1 MADQTLLADSPATA
15 PGLLREFCAQNMD
28 LVPGAVA
35 AGARRIEL
43 CDDLSVGGTTPAP
56 DVVEAAVGY
65 CRPRGVDVMC
75 MVRPRGGDFE
85 YSTGE
90 ADGMRRSL
98 LLAKRLGVS
107 GVVFG
112 CLRDGRLD
120 RGLVLELVALA
131 HGEDPDAPGR
141 VDVTFHMAFD
151 ALPAVEQLEAVDWL
165 ADAGVE
171 RILTHGGPAGTPIE
185 KNLGRLSAYVER
197 AAGRIRILPGGGI
210 TWRNAPQVAA
220 ALGVSEVHGTRIVD
234 LDQRGGR

>member
-28 LVPGAVA
+28 LVPEAVA

-56 DVVEAAVGY
+56 DIVKAAVEY

-75 MVRPRGGDFE
+75 MVRPRGGDFA
-85 YSTGE
+85 YSAGE
-90 ADGMRRSL
+90 ADEMRRSL
-98 LLAKRLGVS
+98 LLAKRAGVS

-120 RGLVLELVALA
+120 RELLHELVALA
-131 HGEDPDAPGR
+131 HGEDPVAPGH

-151 ALPAVEQLEAVDWL
+151 ALPAAEQLVAIDCL

-185 KNLGRLSAYVER
+185 KNLDRLSVYVDR

-210 TWRNAPQVAA
+210 TWRNALRVAA
-220 ALGVSEVHGTRIVD
+220 VLGVFEVHGTRIVE
-234 LDQRGGR
+234 LGQRGGR

>member
-1 MADQTLLADSPATA
+1 MADQTVSADSHAA
-15 PGLLREFCAQNMD
+15 NSSLLREFCAQNME
-28 LVPGAVA
+28 LVPKAVA

-43 CDDLSVGGTTPAP
+43 CNDLSVGGTTPAP
-56 DVVEAAVGY
+56 DVVESAVAF

-85 YSTGE
+85 YSSGE
-90 ADGMRRSL
+90 ADEMRRSL

-120 RGLVLELVALA
+120 RGLVLDLVALA
-131 HGEDPDAPGR
+131 HGEDPAAPGH

-151 ALPAVEQLEAVDWL
+151 ALPAAGQLEAIDWL

-185 KNLGRLSAYVER
+185 KNLDRLSAYVDR
-197 AAGRIRILPGGGI
+197 ATGRISILPGGGI

-234 LDQRGGR
+234 LGPRGGR